1 MSVPSVPE
9 ENLTTPSRLRYAV
22 GTNQEVDKPPNQ
34 TQMQEVWWGWEELCC
49 GLSGLEI
56 VFLVEFVLA
65 IDAVSE
71 TEDSVLIPCSTT
83 VHQLTFSPFPKP
95 PTLPHRPL
103 ITFHVSPSLV
113 WILVGWI

>member
-1 MSVPSVPE
+1 MASVYC
-9 ENLTTPSRLRYAV
+9 R
-22 GTNQEVDKPPNQ
+22 EVDKPPNQ
-34 TQMQEVWWGWEELCC
+34 TQMQEVWWGWEELCRE
-49 GLSGLEI
+49 LSGFEI

-71 TEDSVLIPCSTT
+71 TEDSLLIPCSTT

-103 ITFHVSPSLV
+103 ITFHISPSLV
-113 WILVGWI
+113 WILVG